1 MLFRC
6 RLVLFAVR
14 LRRVRK
20 RSSQVRGVT
29 AGGRKNG
36 PVDSTG
42 SSLGGVIVRGVKRHK
57 WLLFSGHTLQG
68 PDFITATMAHNSLG
82 SSQVD
87 RLTRTAPVARLS
99 TGPAAYSSRT
109 EAVTVTRKDPDS
121 RLHS

>member
-1 MLFRC
+1 MLGSD
-6 RLVLFAVR
+6 R
-14 LRRVRK
+14 LRCAG
-20 RSSQVRGVT
+20 SQR
-29 AGGRKNG
+29 GGRKNG

-42 SSLGGVIVRGVKRHK
+42 SSSGAVIVRGVKQHK